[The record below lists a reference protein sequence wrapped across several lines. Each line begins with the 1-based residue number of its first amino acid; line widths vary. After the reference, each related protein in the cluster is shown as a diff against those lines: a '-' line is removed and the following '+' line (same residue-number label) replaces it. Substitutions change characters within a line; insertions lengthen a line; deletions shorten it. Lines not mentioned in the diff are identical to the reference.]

1 MNYFITQ
8 ECKMKYMRRVNQLT
22 IAFLMAGAVSAT
34 VFAANDSD
42 GMAGMKGMA
51 DMQGHGMHD
60 MSGMKGMNDMQ
71 ETKPGQAALVDG
83 QVKKV
88 DPAQGKITLKHGP
101 IENLGMPGMTMVFRV
116 SKPEMLDGVNAG
128 DAVKFHAEKI
138 NGALTVTRLEK

>member
-1 MNYFITQ
+1 
-8 ECKMKYMRRVNQLT
+8 MKYMHRANQLT
-22 IAFLMAGAVSAT
+22 IAFLMAGTVSAT

-51 DMQGHGMHD
+51 DMQ
-60 MSGMKGMNDMQ
+60 
-71 ETKPGQAALVDG
+71 EAKPGQTALVDG